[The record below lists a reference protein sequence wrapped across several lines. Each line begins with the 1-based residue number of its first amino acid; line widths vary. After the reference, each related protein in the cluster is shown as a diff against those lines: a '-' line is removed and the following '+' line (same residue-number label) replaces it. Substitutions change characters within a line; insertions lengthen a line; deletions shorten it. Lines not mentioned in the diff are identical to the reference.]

1 MYKPS
6 LRTLRSSG
14 DELKHNSKIVGFS
27 TVLFAAVASGGLIHI
42 QIMYHGCGLTGS
54 PAPPIAQQ
62 LNYMKNRS
70 SGPKAKDIKP
80 SITLDAMLATGKD
93 NNRWSDNSAAEI
105 EGVVFDV
112 KPGGIESTN
121 CRAQALADRDTHIE
135 IVRSLDDSG
144 PTRRMIVEVT
154 PRLRAIALGRGL
166 DWSTHALQ
174 TLIGH
179 RVKIRGWMLFDF
191 EHVDESENTAPKRRD
206 NWRATAWE
214 IHPVTDITV
223 LN

>member
-1 MYKPS
+1 V
-6 LRTLRSSG
+6 
-14 DELKHNSKIVGFS
+14 KHTSKIVALS
-27 TVLFAAVASGGLIHI
+27 ILLLAVVMRGGTNHA

-54 PAPPIAQQ
+54 ARLPLVQQ

-70 SGPKAKDIKP
+70 SSPKAKDIK
-80 SITLDAMLATGKD
+80 SAITLEAMLAAGKD
-93 NNRWSDNSAAEI
+93 TSRWSDNSAAEI
-105 EGVVFDV
+105 EGTVFDV

-121 CRAQALADRDTHIE
+121 CRAADLADRDTHIE

-154 PRLRAIALGRGL
+154 PRLRAMATTREL
-166 DWSTHALQ
+166 DWSTQALQ
-174 TLIGH
+174 ALKGH
-179 RVKIRGWMLFDF
+179 RVKIKGWMLFDF

-214 IHPVTDITV
+214 IHPVTDMTI
-223 LN
+223 LD

>member
-1 MYKPS
+1 MAFLILLLAS
-6 LRTLRSSG
+6 A
-14 DELKHNSKIVGFS
+14 VGVG
-27 TVLFAAVASGGLIHI
+27 TIHA

-54 PAPPIAQQ
+54 AASPLVKQ

-70 SGPKAKDIKP
+70 SNPKAKDIK
-80 SITLDAMLATGKD
+80 SAITLEAVLAAGKD
-93 NNRWSDNSAAEI
+93 TNRWSDNSAAEI

-112 KPGGIESTN
+112 KPGGVESTN
-121 CRAQALADRDTHIE
+121 CRAEDLADRDTHIE

-154 PRLRAIALGRGL
+154 PRLRAMAAARGL
-166 DWSTHALQ
+166 DWSTQALQ
-174 TLIGH
+174 GLKGH
-179 RVKIRGWMLFDF
+179 RVKIKGWMLFDF

-214 IHPVTDITV
+214 IHPVTDITL